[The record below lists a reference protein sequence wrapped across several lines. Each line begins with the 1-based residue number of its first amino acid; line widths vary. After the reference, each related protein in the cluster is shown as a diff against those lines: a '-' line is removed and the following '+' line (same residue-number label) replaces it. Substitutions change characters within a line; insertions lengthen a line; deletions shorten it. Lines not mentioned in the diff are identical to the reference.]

1 MTITFDTFDDD
12 LYLSFCDSLDEDS
25 KIHPVISASSAKV
38 QDLRS
43 GFQIR
48 SKQSI
53 VALQGNAISSILVA
67 SRAPSIT
74 DMWRGPGTP
83 RLHARSAD
91 YAWLGWF
98 RTCLARLR
106 RHLVTIRRESLAK
119 RRKAPAPCGIR
130 MAAATSHARLLGV
143 RCSCVRRP
151 WVSKGCQGH
160 DQCHRTSS
168 GEPVREPCHW
178 FQSQIMP
185 TIRHIHSPAYHL
197 KFSDAAMICAV

>member
-1 MTITFDTFDDD
+1 M
-12 LYLSFCDSLDEDS
+12 
-25 KIHPVISASSAKV
+25 ISASGAKV

-48 SKQSI
+48 NSKQSRCFGR
-53 VALQGNAISSILVA
+53 VMVSSLLVA

-74 DMWRGPGTP
+74 DVWRGPGTP

-106 RHLVTIRRESLAK
+106 RHLVTIRRKSLAK

-160 DQCHRTSS
+160 NQCHRTSS
-168 GEPVREPCHW
+168 GEPVRERCHW
-178 FQSQIMP
+178 FYIQIMP
-185 TIRHIHSPAYHL
+185 TIRHIRSPAYHL